1 MLIIVG
7 WGAKKIKN
15 TYKVEKIFE
24 DSLDLIPSPSSSVE
38 IQIMGGQISKG
49 KTLLGIVD
57 KVLLTQ

>member
-1 MLIIVG
+1 LKSICYIPQST
-7 WGAKKIKN
+7 KS
-15 TYKVEKIFE
+15 TKVEKILK
-24 DSLDLIPSPSSSVE
+24 DSLDLIPSPSPSVE